1 MKLIKRYKFGSD
13 YINDHY
19 RRMNIKSYNT
29 SINCDA
35 IYNQVYGKLTQISPL
50 EFGDSE
56 SLVAL
61 IADCN
66 LWYSGTSAP

>member
-1 MKLIKRYKFGSD
+1 
-13 YINDHY
+13 
-19 RRMNIKSYNT
+19 MNIKSYNT

-35 IYNQVYGKLTQISPL
+35 IYNQVYGKLTQISLL